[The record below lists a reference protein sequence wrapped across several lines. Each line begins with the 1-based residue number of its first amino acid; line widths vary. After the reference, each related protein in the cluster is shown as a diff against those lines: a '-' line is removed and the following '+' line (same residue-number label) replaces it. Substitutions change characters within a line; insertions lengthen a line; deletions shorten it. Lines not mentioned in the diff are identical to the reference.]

1 MRSPDFEALAQGGV
15 RRLRAYD
22 PGHDIVALRRE
33 FPGGALVE
41 LGSNESPFGASPKA
55 LQAVRDSVSSLH
67 RYPDPL
73 GSELK
78 SALAA
83 QLRVEPAQLMLG
95 NGSHELLMMMSQVFA
110 GPDANVVASEFGFAV
125 YAIAAQAAGAKLIRA
140 PALPVDS
147 EMPRGHDLDA
157 VAASIDADTRL
168 VYLANPNNPSGTW
181 FATAALLA
189 FLDKIRPDVLVV
201 VDEAY
206 LEFVTSPD
214 LVSAVG
220 LLDRFPNLVVTRTF
234 SKAHGLAALRVGYAC
249 GHRDLVA
256 VLERVRESFNVGTP
270 GLSAAMASLSD
281 PGHLV
286 SVRAANAAERDWL
299 ANQLRLRGCQV
310 GPSQTN
316 FLLADFERDASAI
329 EASLVRMGV
338 VLRPMAGY
346 GLGDCLRITVGAHGD
361 NLRLLDALDKVLS

>member
-1 MRSPDFEALAQGGV
+1 MPSPDFEALAQGGI

-22 PGHDIVALRRE
+22 PGHDIVALRHK
-33 FPGGALVE
+33 FPRGALVE
-41 LGSNESPFGASPKA
+41 LGANESPFGPSPRA
-55 LQAVRDSVSSLH
+55 VQAVHDCVGNLH

-83 QLRVEPAQLMLG
+83 QLRVDPAQLMLG
-95 NGSHELLMMMSQVFA
+95 NGSHELLMMIARVFA
-110 GPDANVVASEFGFAV
+110 GPGAGVVASEFGFAV
-125 YAIAAQAAGAKLIRA
+125 YAIAAQAAGAKLVRA
-140 PALPVDS
+140 PALTVDS
-147 EMPRGHDLDA
+147 PMPRGHDLDA
-157 VAASIDADTRL
+157 MAAAIDVDAQL

-181 FATAALLA
+181 FSTAALIA
-189 FLDKIRPDVLVV
+189 FLESIRPDVLVV

-214 LVSAVG
+214 LMSAVS
-220 LLDRFPNLVVTRTF
+220 LLDRFSNLVVTRTF
-234 SKAHGLAALRVGYAC
+234 SKAHGLAGLRVGYAC
-249 GHRDLVA
+249 AHRDLVA

-270 GLSAAMASLSD
+270 GLAAATAALSD
-281 PGHLV
+281 QAHLE

-299 ANQLRLRGCQV
+299 ANQLRLRGCRV

-316 FLLADFERDASAI
+316 FLLADFERNAGEI
-329 EASLVRMGV
+329 EASLVGRGI

-346 GLGDCLRITVGAHGD
+346 GLANCLRITVGARGD
-361 NLRLLDALDKVLS
+361 NLQLLAALDQILS

>member
-1 MRSPDFEALAQGGV
+1 MPSPDFDALAQGGI

-22 PGHDIVALRRE
+22 PGHDIVALRRR

-41 LGSNESPFGASPKA
+41 LGSNESPFGPSPRA
-55 LQAVRDSVSSLH
+55 VQAVRDCVASLH
-67 RYPDPL
+67 RYPDPF

-83 QLRVEPAQLMLG
+83 QLQVDPAQLMLG
-95 NGSHELLMMMSQVFA
+95 NGSHELLMMMAQVFA
-110 GPDANVVASEFGFAV
+110 GPGAGVLASEFGFAV
-125 YAIAAQAAGAKLIRA
+125 YAIAAQASGAKLVRT
-140 PALPVDS
+140 PALPADS
-147 EMPRGHDLDA
+147 PMPRGHDLDA
-157 VAASIDADTRL
+157 MAAAIDADSQM
-168 VYLANPNNPSGTW
+168 VYLANPNNPSATW
-181 FATAALLA
+181 FSTAALIA
-189 FLDKIRPDVLVV
+189 FLESIRPDLLVV

-206 LEFVTSPD
+206 IEFVTSPD

-234 SKAHGLAALRVGYAC
+234 SKAHGLAGLRVGYAC
-249 GHRDLVA
+249 AHRDLIA

-270 GLSAAMASLSD
+270 GLAAATASLSD
-281 PGHLV
+281 PAHLE

-299 ANQLRLRGCQV
+299 ANQLRLRGVRV

-316 FLLADFERDASAI
+316 FLLVDFGRDATAI
-329 EASLVRMGV
+329 EASLVRKGI

-346 GLGDCLRITVGAHGD
+346 GLGDCLRISVGTRSD
-361 NLRLLDALDKVLS
+361 NLQMLAALDRVLS